1 MRALFLT
8 ALATAFLW
16 LSSGAQPATTSSLAP
31 LSSPDDLA
39 ELIRTG
45 DPLVLDI
52 RGDKVEDG
60 RIPGAVS
67 APYGSF
73 RGPKENPGELLSDAR
88 FTEVFRSLGI
98 EEDRPTV
105 IVHQGRDETDFE
117 AAARV
122 YWTLK
127 SAGVQ
132 NISILNGG
140 MNAWLATGTPAVQK
154 TASDPSPSDFTV
166 TLSDRWLATREDVQ
180 AIVNGERSGRL
191 VDARPASFY
200 NGEQAHPAAA
210 RPGTIPQSE
219 YFTHSGWFSGGPA
232 IVDAAAARK
241 LAADNGF
248 RQDEALVSFCNTGH
262 WASTNW
268 FALSELAGIEN
279 VKLYPESLVGWS
291 NAGLPMANTPGL
303 IQTFINRIK
312 QAL

>member
-1 MRALFLT
+1 MRTLFLT

-16 LSSGAQPATTSSLAP
+16 LSTGAQPATASSLAP
-31 LSSPDDLA
+31 LSSPDDVA

-67 APYGSF
+67 AP
-73 RGPKENPGELLSDAR
+73 
-88 FTEVFRSLGI
+88 
-98 EEDRPTV
+98 
-105 IVHQGRDETDFE
+105 
-117 AAARV
+117 
-122 YWTLK
+122 
-127 SAGVQ
+127 
-132 NISILNGG
+132 
-140 MNAWLATGTPAVQK
+140 
-154 TASDPSPSDFTV
+154 
-166 TLSDRWLATREDVQ
+166 
-180 AIVNGERSGRL
+180 
-191 VDARPASFY
+191 Y

-248 RQDEALVSFCNTGH
+248 REDDALVAFCNTGH